1 MRLTS
6 SKMVILGALFVVV
19 VAVVLLV
26 QDFFCSSLELNE
38 GESKGKGMCNGN
50 YSTRITQCD
59 L

>member
-6 SKMVILGALFVVV
+6 SKMVILGALFVV